1 MKPTASP
8 VSCPNAMRNKNNL
21 TGIRLWW
28 HSLCDTLFPR
38 HCVVCH
44 RRLAL
49 SERYVCAVC
58 QRKLP
63 VFPSSYTDNTIT
75 DAFLGHLPVEKG
87 TAMFYYNHESPYRQI
102 LFELKYRHCPQ
113 IGYAFG
119 KAWAQHL
126 APQSFF
132 EGIDMLIPLPLATKR
147 KWKRGYNQCEWIA
160 RGIAAVTGIPIR
172 TDIVRRAIANPT
184 QTHLDKEQRR
194 SNVNDIFQLQ
204 QPDAI
209 ENKHI
214 LLIDDVMTT
223 GATLISCGH
232 TLLAPDC
239 GTRISIFV
247 LTKTMYK

>member
-1 MKPTASP
+1 
-8 VSCPNAMRNKNNL
+8 MRNKNNL

-132 EGIDMLIPLPLATKR
+132 EGIDMLIPLPLANKR
-147 KWKRGYNQCEWIA
+147 KRERGYNQSEWIA

-194 SNVNDIFQLQ
+194 SNVNNIFQLQ

-223 GATLISCGH
+223 GATLISCCR
-232 TLLAPDC
+232 TLLAPNC

-247 LTKTMYK
+247 LAKTMYKS